1 MPVPLAVT
9 DPAPGPVARVAGP
22 GTEAVEGQH
31 VSDNRFSK
39 QRMCKL
45 GVGVEGLV
53 VVGVPPPDDPPFP
66 RAGTNT
72 FRNFALLSLNFFFIV
87 PDGLRIDLRE

>member
-1 MPVPLAVT
+1 
-9 DPAPGPVARVAGP
+9 
-22 GTEAVEGQH
+22 
-31 VSDNRFSK
+31 
-39 QRMCKL
+39 MCEL

-66 RAGTNT
+66 RAGTNA